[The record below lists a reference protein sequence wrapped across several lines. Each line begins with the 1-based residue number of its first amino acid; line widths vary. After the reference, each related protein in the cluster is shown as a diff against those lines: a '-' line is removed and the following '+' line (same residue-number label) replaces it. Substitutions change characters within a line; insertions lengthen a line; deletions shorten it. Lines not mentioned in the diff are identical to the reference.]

1 MKDCC
6 VATCSQ
12 PFCGAGNLIKA
23 FGVALNDDAGDNTG
37 GDGFPDCIDPSM
49 VPITIHVQNFVSS
62 YETKTTWEDCH
73 PSLSLYCDKKN
84 VISIIMDKSMEGNSE
99 TVMVEDGAECTLE
112 IQNTTSTAG
121 GCTLVIQ
128 NTTTFLSRSIDVI
141 WFFNYTIYHDKAME
155 VKIDEGFSFEE
166 GTKQFI
172 RIKDCFFDTIS
183 GHGYD
188 FQGINYIDLTRK
200 FNWIVKHDAG
210 NQPCS
215 RDFSIERY
223 ALSMMKMPMT
233 SNVSDDSEFWINDKW
248 HCMWPGV
255 KCSEGFV
262 VGLDLAKI
270 EGIRENTR
278 HCMRPD
284 VECNENFVA
293 GLDLTEIESI
303 SEYTTI
309 FNEIGLLTN
318 LQRLDFSY
326 QGLAGSIP
334 SEVGLLTQLPYLSL
348 GESPFSVFF
357 LHYENYTYLSCPS
370 YFILWFS
377 F

>member
-1 MKDCC
+1 M
-6 VATCSQ
+6 Q
-12 PFCGAGNLIKA
+12 
-23 FGVALNDDAGDNTG
+23 
-37 GDGFPDCIDPSM
+37 
-49 VPITIHVQNFVSS
+49 VS
-62 YETKTTWEDCH
+62 
-73 PSLSLYCDKKN
+73 
-84 VISIIMDKSMEGNSE
+84 
-99 TVMVEDGAECTLE
+99 
-112 IQNTTSTAG
+112 
-121 GCTLVIQ
+121 
-128 NTTTFLSRSIDVI
+128 
-141 WFFNYTIYHDKAME
+141 
-155 VKIDEGFSFEE
+155 IDEGFSFEE

-233 SNVSDDSEFWINDKW
+233 SKVSDDSEFWINDKW

-284 VECNENFVA
+284 VECNENALEYFVA

-318 LQRLDFSY
+318 LKRLDFSY
-326 QGLAGSIP
+326 EGLAGSIP

-348 GESPFSVFF
+348 
-357 LHYENYTYLSCPS
+357 ENNILTGSIPTEVGLLTDLTYLSLRDNELTGSIPTQVGALTKLKTLYLCKQ
-370 YFILWFS
+370 LFS
-377 F
+377 ALLLCFETKQIRYYSNFNRMIFYLIKHDS

>member
-141 WFFNYTIYHDKAME
+141 WFFNYTIYHDEAS
-155 VKIDEGFSFEE
+155 VKIDGGSSFED
-166 GTKQFI
+166 GTKEFF
-172 RIKDCFFDTIS
+172 RIPDCFLDTIVDYS
-183 GHGYD
+183 SDSQTILY
-188 FQGINYIDLTRK
+188 NDLTRK
-200 FNWIVKHDAG
+200 FNWLAEHDAG

-215 RDFSIERY
+215 SDFSIERY
-223 ALSMMKMPMT
+223 ALSIMNMPSIMPMINLTLPMINLT
-233 SNVSDDSEFWINDKW
+233 SNVIDDSKLWMNDNR
-248 HCMWPGV
+248 HCMWPSV
-255 KCSEGFV
+255 ECSQGFV
-262 VGLDLAKI
+262 VGLDLTKVD
-270 EGIRENTR
+270 GIS
-278 HCMRPD
+278 
-284 VECNENFVA
+284 
-293 GLDLTEIESI
+293 G
-303 SEYTTI
+303 YTI
-309 FNEIGLLTN
+309 PNEIGILTN
-318 LQRLDFSY
+318 LQKLDLYST
-326 QGLAGSIP
+326 GLIGSIP
-334 SEVGLLTQLPYLSL
+334 TEVGLLTELTSLRLSKRL
-348 GESPFSVFF
+348 
-357 LHYENYTYLSCPS
+357 
-370 YFILWFS
+370 FS
-377 F
+377 FFTCMR